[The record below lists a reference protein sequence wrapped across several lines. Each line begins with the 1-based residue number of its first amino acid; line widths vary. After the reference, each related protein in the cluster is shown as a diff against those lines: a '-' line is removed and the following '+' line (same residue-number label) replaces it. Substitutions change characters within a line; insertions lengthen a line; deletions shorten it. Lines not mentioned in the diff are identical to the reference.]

1 MMGVDL
7 LSQDLKEHY
16 KTDADTFCY
25 ENMELSD
32 QNSRHAETVRY
43 SHVSLIFNFI
53 LDALTTLLLILI
65 RPISLAGHFFYY
77 VDPFFFLIQSIF
89 KHVSLGISYPGL
101 LKLAVEI
108 CDDLLNYN
116 QFKSNKEFTKRKG
129 ERSRDMRKGVSERR
143 VSRKGLEKT
152 VRWDRN

>member
-43 SHVSLIFNFI
+43 SYLSLFFHLI
-53 LDALTTLLLILI
+53 LDTLKTSFSS
-65 RPISLAGHFFYY
+65 R
-77 VDPFFFLIQSIF
+77 PFF
-89 KHVSLGISYPGL
+89 L
-101 LKLAVEI
+101 L
-108 CDDLLNYN
+108 C
-116 QFKSNKEFTKRKG
+116 
-129 ERSRDMRKGVSERR
+129 
-143 VSRKGLEKT
+143 
-152 VRWDRN
+152 